1 MFEVESSKISTDH
14 DMLSTKSTLPNANVK
29 QEVSHTD
36 WVAEVITNDIQRLT
50 YNAPSSGHCARSP
63 TLVVFNLAAFLLLN
77 KAGNVSYHDT
87 EETDD
92 DA

>member
-36 WVAEVITNDIQRLT
+36 WVAEVITNDIQRPVFGTL
-50 YNAPSSGHCARSP
+50 CAFS

>member
-1 MFEVESSKISTDH
+1 M
-14 DMLSTKSTLPNANVK
+14 
-29 QEVSHTD
+29 
-36 WVAEVITNDIQRLT
+36 T

-63 TLVVFNLAAFLLLN
+63 TLVIFNLAAFLLLN